1 MAKWALILGG
11 LTIWAAHFF
20 LLYAFASLFP
30 GSGTAQVLTLIAT
43 VPALGADAL
52 LLWIAA
58 ARVLTRDPDEFETW
72 VLNVAAAG
80 AALSFVAVLWQA
92 MPALIA

>member
-1 MAKWALILGG
+1 MGKWALILGG
-11 LTIWAAHFF
+11 LIVWAAHFF

-30 GSGTAQVLTLIAT
+30 GSRTAQVLALIAT
-43 VPALGADAL
+43 VPALGVNAL
-52 LLWIAA
+52 LLWTAA
-58 ARVLTRDPDEFETW
+58 ARALTRDTDEFDEW

-80 AALSFVAVLWQA
+80 AALSFIAVLWQA

>member
-1 MAKWALILGG
+1 MSKWALILGG

-30 GSGTAQVLTLIAT
+30 GSRTAQVLTLIAT

-58 ARVLTRDPDEFETW
+58 ARALTRDPDEFETW

-80 AALSFVAVLWQA
+80 ALLSFVAVLWQA
-92 MPALIA
+92 MPALVV